1 MVFTDLER
9 PKETFSSSALAE
21 KSAAKSATISLD
33 LSLST
38 SPAASDPIALAIA
51 MANSGFKYMREER
64 HGRLGY
70 KDFKQGV
77 GNSIFSYPGI
87 RLNQHYIRAR
97 GISEQIRSYKSSA
110 TIFNKSFIESPPYSE
125 EGCESLVF
133 RCNFCWRR
141 FHNAQALG
149 GHQNAHK
156 QERDSERI
164 ARRNQVAVTQ
174 GSSNRTGTSTNTT
187 TATVDDVSMLSSAN
201 SEKVISRSGPGYSLA
216 EKNCHDHVDIPSSAT
231 NLRQSNAGNWTANP
245 TYPFHFNGHKAD
257 TNLKFNGYMT
267 SDENARFQW
276 PGNLKNPKETTSPQN
291 LKKHTNLSAE
301 ETSGNANLPPKAIRN
316 SENISVLDL
325 SLRL

>member
-1 MVFTDLER
+1 MVFIDLER
-9 PKETFSSSALAE
+9 PRETFSSSALAE
-21 KSAAKSATISLD
+21 KSAAISLD
-33 LSLST
+33 LSLSS
-38 SPAASDPIALAIA
+38 SPSASDPIALAIS
-51 MANSGFKYMREER
+51 MANSGFKYMRKER
-64 HGRLGY
+64 HDRLGY
-70 KDFKQGV
+70 KDYKQVV

-87 RLNQHYIRAR
+87 RLNQRYIRAR

-110 TIFNKSFIESPPYSE
+110 PIFNKSFIESPPYSE
-125 EGCESLVF
+125 EGCEPLVF

-164 ARRNQVAVTQ
+164 ARRNQVA

-201 SEKVISRSGPGYSLA
+201 SDNVIRRSGPGYSLA
-216 EKNCHDHVDIPSSAT
+216 EKSWHDHVDIASSAT
-231 NLRQSNAGNWTANP
+231 NLRQSNVGNWTANP
-245 TYPFHFNGHKAD
+245 KYSFHFNGHKGE

-301 ETSGNANLPPKAIRN
+301 ETTGNANLLRKAIRN
-316 SENISVLDL
+316 SENTSVLDL